1 VTSIINQKTI
11 AIMLNKVSHI
21 LFPAIKIY
29 GLSSNLHEALFN
41 LITTMEI
48 NTVALTYTV
57 AVEGL
62 FIFLKTSDFDV
73 PEWLEAMEEI
83 F

>member
-1 VTSIINQKTI
+1 MFS
-11 AIMLNKVSHI
+11 KVSHI

-29 GLSSNLHEALFN
+29 GLSVNFQEALFSF
-41 LITTMEI
+41 ITTMQVDV
-48 NTVALTYTV
+48 VALTYVV

-62 FIFLKTSDFDV
+62 FIFLKSSQFEV
-73 PEWLEAMEEI
+73 PEWLEAMEDL

>member
-1 VTSIINQKTI
+1 MFS
-11 AIMLNKVSHI
+11 KVSHI

-29 GLSSNLHEALFN
+29 GLSANLHEALFN
-41 LITTMEI
+41 VFTTMEI
-48 NTVALTYTV
+48 DAVALTYTA

-62 FIFLKTSDFDV
+62 FIFLKSADFDV
-73 PEWLEAMEEI
+73 PQWLEAMEEI

>member
-1 VTSIINQKTI
+1 MFS
-11 AIMLNKVSHI
+11 KVSHI

-29 GLSSNLHEALFN
+29 GLSISFHEALIN
-41 LITTMEI
+41 LITNMEI
-48 NTVALTYTV
+48 NAVALTYTV

-62 FIFLKTSDFDV
+62 FIFLKTSDFEV

>member
-1 VTSIINQKTI
+1 
-11 AIMLNKVSHI
+11 MFNKVSHI

-29 GLSSNLHEALFN
+29 GLSANLHEALFS

-48 NTVALTYTV
+48 NAVALTYTI

-62 FIFLKTSDFDV
+62 FIFLKTSNFDV
-73 PEWLEAMEEI
+73 PEWMEAMEEL

>member
-1 VTSIINQKTI
+1 
-11 AIMLNKVSHI
+11 MLNKVSHI

-29 GLSSNLHEALFN
+29 GLSVSLNETLIN

-48 NTVALTYTV
+48 NAVALTYTV

>member
-1 VTSIINQKTI
+1 MFS
-11 AIMLNKVSHI
+11 KVGHI

-29 GLSSNLHEALFN
+29 GLSVNFQEALFS
-41 LITTMEI
+41 LITTMQVDV
-48 NTVALTYTV
+48 VALTYTV

-62 FIFLKTSDFDV
+62 FIFLKSSQFEV
-73 PEWLEAMEEI
+73 PEWLEAMEDL

>member
-1 VTSIINQKTI
+1 MFS
-11 AIMLNKVSHI
+11 KVSHI

-29 GLSSNLHEALFN
+29 GLSVSFQEALFS
-41 LITTMEI
+41 LITTMQVDV
-48 NTVALTYTV
+48 VALTYTV

-62 FIFLKTSDFDV
+62 FIFLKSSQFEV
-73 PEWLEAMEEI
+73 PEWLEAMEDL